1 MLMLVLLAILTACAG
16 ARGQQILVQYGFIS
30 ITGSAG
36 GAFRNNILT
45 QMPEV
50 CTKRLTKIDLA

>member
-1 MLMLVLLAILTACAG
+1 MAPK
-16 ARGQQILVQYGFIS
+16 GQQILVQYGFTS

-50 CTKRLTKIDLA
+50 CTKGLTKIDLA